1 MPCCSPPLCRHARTP
16 PRHPATHAAAPSD
29 PRTGWRRQARARWAA
44 RAARPSA
51 RRHEGWRHAPTRASP
66 PQVTQSAPN
75 PRFGSGPARCAA
87 PRFQRRPDEVAVAGA
102 PSATRPHAGPSR
114 PRSTASSERPAGS
127 RRARLPSPASASGG
141 PACRCSVF
149 RLASVWS
156 SRPPNAP
163 VPRARPPP
171 ELGIQP

>member
-127 RRARLPSPASASGG
+127 RRVRLPLAGQRQRRAGVPVQRVQVGQRVVQPAAER
-141 PACRCSVF
+141 AC
-149 RLASVWS
+149 AP
-156 SRPPNAP
+156 RPPAP
-163 VPRARPPP
+163 
-171 ELGIQP
+171 